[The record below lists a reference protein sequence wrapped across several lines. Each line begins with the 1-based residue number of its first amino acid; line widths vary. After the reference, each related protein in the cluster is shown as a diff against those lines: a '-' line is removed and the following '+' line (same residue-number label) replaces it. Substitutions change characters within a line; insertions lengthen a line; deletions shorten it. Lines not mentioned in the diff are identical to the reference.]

1 VTSLSSEDGF
11 VEVLPGNKPDKTFA
25 GRINPLDDKTY
36 VKLLEKLQASHVELM
51 KLDRTDPNPVVMER
65 LMGDIRIH
73 ANRLFIYMND
83 YIDLQI
89 QLSEEYANAREKLYI
104 EQLALG
110 KSPSAAEKA
119 AVEMTRVQNNAV
131 AISKLRLDQIKNEY
145 NRYDSLAIYLASCLK
160 SAQTERMMR

>member
-1 VTSLSSEDGF
+1 MDDEGF
-11 VEVLPGNKPDKTFA
+11 VEIQAKPVTLAFA
-25 GRINPLDDKTY
+25 DRINPMDDQTY
-36 VKLLEKLQASHVELM
+36 VKLLERLQKSHVELI

-73 ANRLFIYMND
+73 CNRLFIYMND

-89 QLSEEYANAREKLYI
+89 KLSEEYANAREQLYVK
-104 EQLALG
+104 QLEAG

-160 SAQTERMMR
+160 SAQTERMMK